1 MDSLYA
7 LKDLLC
13 DEIGDIVEKN
23 DITPTELERAYK
35 AVDIIKDIVTIDA
48 MENSGEYSYNSYDD
62 GMSYARG
69 GNQGGGG
76 GYSGRR
82 DSMGR
87 YSRNSGR
94 YSRNRGYSRADE
106 KEAMLDKIEE
116 MQKKIEQM

>member
-48 MENSGEYSYNSYDD
+48 MENSEYSYDSE
-62 GMSYARG
+62 S
-69 GNQGGGG
+69 QG

-106 KEAMLDKIEE
+106 KEAMLNKIEE

>member
-48 MENSGEYSYNSYDD
+48 MENSDYSYDD

-69 GNQGGGG
+69 GSQG
-76 GYSGRR
+76 GYSSRR

-116 MQKKIEQM
+116 MQRKVEQM

>member
-48 MENSGEYSYNSYDD
+48 MENSDYSYDD

-69 GNQGGGG
+69 G
-76 GYSGRR
+76 GYSNRR

-94 YSRNRGYSRADE
+94 YSRNGGYSRADE
-106 KEAMLDKIEE
+106 KEAMLNKIEE
-116 MQKKIEQM
+116 MQRKVEQM

>member
-48 MENSGEYSYNSYDD
+48 MESSEYSYNSYDD
-62 GMSYARG
+62 GMSYAR
-69 GNQGGGG
+69 GG

>member
-48 MENSGEYSYNSYDD
+48 MENSEYGNSYDD
-62 GMSYARG
+62 GASYARG
-69 GNQGGGG
+69 PH
-76 GYSGRR
+76 R

-94 YSRNRGYSRADE
+94 YSRPSGYSRTDE
-106 KEAMLDKIEE
+106 KEHMLNQIAE
-116 MQKKIEQM
+116 MQKKVEQM